1 MRFAGASPDSP
12 YDVGLPSSFASWG
25 ATHQPVLDYS
35 LVDSERL
42 PVFHQLDLRVVKT
55 WYFRRWT
62 LGIYLDIQNLYN
74 YKAYGQPGLMPE
86 RDATGAYV
94 LDPSRPGHYK
104 MVTYPNEVGGTIIPT
119 FGVIVKI

>member
-1 MRFAGASPDSP
+1 M
-12 YDVGLPSSFASWG
+12 
-25 ATHQPVLDYS
+25 LDFS
-35 LVDSERL
+35 LVISGRL
-42 PVFHQLDLRVVKT
+42 PVFHQLDLRVDKT
-55 WYFRRWT
+55 WYVRRWT

-74 YKAYGQPGLMPE
+74 YKADGQPELMPE
-86 RDATGAYV
+86 RDAAGDYV